1 MKLDVTRKDGI
12 LIITPKVQ
20 RIDASI
26 ATDLKSKLIDFLDN
40 GDKVLVINLSEVDF
54 IDSSGLGAMV
64 LILRKIG
71 TEGRIKLCKLKEG
84 VRSIFEL
91 TRLDEVFEI
100 HKSEEGALESLKTG

>member
-1 MKLDVTRKDGI
+1 
-12 LIITPKVQ
+12 
-20 RIDASI
+20 
-26 ATDLKSKLIDFLDN
+26 
-40 GDKVLVINLSEVDF
+40 
-54 IDSSGLGAMV
+54 MV

>member
-1 MKLDVTRKDGI
+1 MKLDVIRKDGI
-12 LIITPKVQ
+12 LIITRKVK

-26 ATDLKSKLIDFLDN
+26 ATDLKSKLIDFLEN
-40 GDKVLVINLSEVDF
+40 GDKVIVINLSEVDF

-71 TEGRIKLCKLKEG
+71 TDGRIKLCKLNES

-91 TRLDEVFEI
+91 TRLDKVFEI
-100 HKSEEGALESLKTG
+100 HKSEEGALESLRTD

>member
-1 MKLDVTRKDGI
+1 MKLNVTRKDGI
-12 LIITPKVQ
+12 LIITPKIK
-20 RIDASI
+20 RIDASV
-26 ATDLKSKLIDFLDN
+26 AADFKSKLIDFLNN

-71 TEGRIKLCKLKEG
+71 TDGRIKLCKLNEG

-91 TRLDEVFEI
+91 TRLDKVFEI

>member
-1 MKLDVTRKDGI
+1 MKLNITRKDGI
-12 LIITPKVQ
+12 LVIRPKVK
-20 RIDASI
+20 RIDASV
-26 ATDLKSKLIDFLDN
+26 ATDFKAKLMEFLEN
-40 GDKVLVINLSEVDF
+40 GDKVIVINLSEVDF
-54 IDSSGLGAMV
+54 IDSSGLGVMV

-71 TEGRIKLCKLKEG
+71 ADGRIKICKLKEG

>member
-1 MKLDVTRKDGI
+1 MKLNVSRKDGI
-12 LIITPKVQ
+12 LIVTPQVK
-20 RIDASI
+20 RIDANI
-26 ATDLKSKLIDFLDN
+26 ATDFKSKLIDFLEN
-40 GDKVLVINLSEVDF
+40 GDKVIVINLTEVDF

-71 TEGRIKLCKLKEG
+71 TDGRIKLCKLKES

-100 HKSEEGALESLKTG
+100 HKSEEGALESLRSE

>member
-1 MKLDVTRKDGI
+1 MKLNVIRKDGI
-12 LIITPKVQ
+12 LIINPEVK

-26 ATDLKSKLIDFLDN
+26 ATDFKSKLVDFLDN
-40 GDKVLVINLSEVDF
+40 GDKVIVINLSEVDF

-71 TEGRIKLCKLKEG
+71 TDGRIKLCKLKES

-100 HKSEEGALESLKTG
+100 HKSEEGALESLRTD

>member
-1 MKLDVTRKDGI
+1 MKLDVIRKDGI
-12 LIITPKVQ
+12 LIITPKVK

-26 ATDLKSKLIDFLDN
+26 ATDLKSKLIDFLEN
-40 GDKVLVINLSEVDF
+40 GDKVIVINLSEVDF

-71 TEGRIKLCKLKEG
+71 TDGRIKLCKLNES

-91 TRLDEVFEI
+91 TRLDKVFEI
-100 HKSEEGALESLKTG
+100 HKSEEGALESLRTD

>member
-1 MKLDVTRKDGI
+1 MKLSITRKDGV
-12 LIITPKVQ
+12 LIITPKVK

-26 ATDLKSKLIDFLDN
+26 ASDFKAKLIDFLDN
-40 GDKVLVINLSEVDF
+40 GDKVIVINLSQVDF

-64 LILRKIG
+64 LILRRIG
-71 TEGRIKLCKLKEG
+71 TDGKVKLCKLNES

-100 HKSEEGALESLKTG
+100 HKSEEGALESLKTS

>member
-1 MKLDVTRKDGI
+1 MKLSVTRKDGI
-12 LIITPKVQ
+12 LIITPKVK
-20 RIDASI
+20 RIDASV
-26 ATDLKSKLIDFLDN
+26 AADFKSKLIDFLDN
-40 GDKVLVINLSEVDF
+40 GDKVIVINLSEVDF

-71 TEGRIKLCKLKEG
+71 TDGRIKLCKLNEG

>member
-1 MKLDVTRKDGI
+1 MKLKVTRKDGI
-12 LIITPKVQ
+12 LIITPQDK
-20 RIDASI
+20 RIDASV
-26 ATDLKSKLIDFLDN
+26 ATEFKSKLIDFLEN
-40 GDKVLVINLSEVDF
+40 GDKVIVINLSAVDF

-71 TEGRIKLCKLKEG
+71 TDGRIKLCKLKES

-100 HKSEEGALESLKTG
+100 HKSVEGAIESLKSD

>member
-1 MKLDVTRKDGI
+1 MKLNVIRKDGI
-12 LIITPKVQ
+12 LIVTPQVK

-26 ATDLKSKLIDFLDN
+26 AMDFKSKLIDFLDN
-40 GDKVLVINLSEVDF
+40 GDKVIVINLAKVDF

-71 TEGRIKLCKLKEG
+71 TDGRIKLCKLKES

-100 HKSEEGALESLKTG
+100 HKSEEGAIESLRMD

>member
-1 MKLDVTRKDGI
+1 
-12 LIITPKVQ
+12 
-20 RIDASI
+20 
-26 ATDLKSKLIDFLDN
+26 
-40 GDKVLVINLSEVDF
+40 
-54 IDSSGLGAMV
+54 MV

-71 TEGRIKLCKLKEG
+71 TDGRIKLCKLNEG

>member
-1 MKLDVTRKDGI
+1 MKLNVTRKDGV
-12 LIITPKVQ
+12 LIIIPKVK
-20 RIDASI
+20 RIDASV
-26 ATDLKSKLIDFLDN
+26 ATDFKSKLMDFLEN
-40 GDKVLVINLSEVDF
+40 GDKVIVINLSEVDF

-71 TEGRIKLCKLKEG
+71 ADGRIKLCKLKEG
-84 VRSIFEL
+84 VKSIFEL

>member
-1 MKLDVTRKDGI
+1 MELNVTRKDGI
-12 LIITPKVQ
+12 LIVTPQVK
-20 RIDASI
+20 RIDANI
-26 ATDLKSKLIDFLDN
+26 ATDFKSKLIDFLEN
-40 GDKVLVINLSEVDF
+40 GDKVIVINLAEVDF

-71 TEGRIKLCKLKEG
+71 TDGRIKLCKLKES

-100 HKSEEGALESLKTG
+100 HKSEEGALESLKTD

>member
-1 MKLDVTRKDGI
+1 MKLDVIRKDGI
-12 LIITPKVQ
+12 LIITPKVK

-26 ATDLKSKLIDFLDN
+26 ATDLKSKLIDFLEN
-40 GDKVLVINLSEVDF
+40 GDKVIVINLSEVDF

-71 TEGRIKLCKLKEG
+71 TDGRIKLCKLKES

-91 TRLDEVFEI
+91 TRLDKVFEI
-100 HKSEEGALESLKTG
+100 HKSEEGALESLRTD